1 MARCKMAAQA
11 RSSFSSN
18 YVPQRSRS
26 VEHNVPSST
35 TVTHEGTI
43 NENFYKLKQK
53 ETKLISNFE
62 VSYASIKNP
71 ITEKREYFLGL
82 LGKSKYDGVGLREPI
97 DIGIALDISGSMSCN
112 INEKSESRLEIAK
125 KSLITFINNLSENDN
140 ISITAFD
147 HECLNIVSF
156 ANAKKFL
163 ADKKNI
169 DKINKLN
176 PNGGTD
182 IYKGLKEVYDNMM
195 NTKNNIN
202 KQRRIILITDM
213 DYSEDSNFI
222 DLCKNMPKNNIFLT
236 ILGISESFNTE
247 LTELISKEKG
257 CNYYII
263 SNDTDMKKYL
273 IDEFNYICFPLSFN
287 EKLEILSPFLKVKSV
302 IGTGFKRL
310 EENKE
315 NVEWNLDT
323 HKLFDKEYKD
333 NIFFLLLYFKRKGK
347 VLPKPVILCISQ
359 FLKTFHRKTISEIN
373 TTFPS
378 TLTKYRKDY
387 YVKGGM
393 LLIKLDENSVKE
405 DNICQFTL
413 SGEDTNHQKYVKDEI
428 LSFQKK
434 KDDYFSDQNIE
445 VSLALYYFT
454 KFNRKI
460 MKICNDEYK
469 NKKNK
474 NNSLDFIASDKFSGI
489 KTEIINLLRN
499 HYYKKT
505 VNDNLD
511 KYLTNMDNI
520 CKEAEDY
527 AKKKTK
533 KSKEKKKEIEL
544 DENKEEKKTNTK
556 KKVPK
561 KKKPAAKKKLLGN
574 KRKRAK

>member
-1 MARCKMAAQA
+1 M
-11 RSSFSSN
+11 
-18 YVPQRSRS
+18 
-26 VEHNVPSST
+26 
-35 TVTHEGTI
+35 
-43 NENFYKLKQK
+43 
-53 ETKLISNFE
+53 
-62 VSYASIKNP
+62 
-71 ITEKREYFLGL
+71 
-82 LGKSKYDGVGLREPI
+82 
-97 DIGIALDISGSMSCN
+97 
-112 INEKSESRLEIAK
+112 
-125 KSLITFINNLSENDN
+125 
-140 ISITAFD
+140 
-147 HECLNIVSF
+147 
-156 ANAKKFL
+156 
-163 ADKKNI
+163 
-169 DKINKLN
+169 
-176 PNGGTD
+176 
-182 IYKGLKEVYDNMM
+182 
-195 NTKNNIN
+195 
-202 KQRRIILITDM
+202 
-213 DYSEDSNFI
+213 
-222 DLCKNMPKNNIFLT
+222 
-236 ILGISESFNTE
+236 
-247 LTELISKEKG
+247 
-257 CNYYII
+257 
-263 SNDTDMKKYL
+263 
-273 IDEFNYICFPLSFN
+273 
-287 EKLEILSPFLKVKSV
+287 
-302 IGTGFKRL
+302 
-310 EENKE
+310 
-315 NVEWNLDT
+315 
-323 HKLFDKEYKD
+323 
-333 NIFFLLLYFKRKGK
+333 LLYFKRKGK

-393 LLIKLDENSVKE
+393 ILIKLDENSVKE

-533 KSKEKKKEIEL
+533 KSKERKKEIEL